1 MRPTGAI
8 SDTLPPPDGSSPAL
22 RWSCRFLLALL
33 LLAPLRHLGPELD
46 GPHVWRQMDTAR
58 TIRGFVDGGIDL
70 PRPQVSWMGRSGV
83 VVLECPLPQALAAVA
98 IRGAGGGEPESSR
111 SVFLLF
117 FVAAVAAFALLAR
130 RLVPLDEARIATVL
144 FAASPL
150 SQHYSRAL
158 VVDFFVL
165 AAALAA
171 TLLAVDALRRGSAS
185 LLGIAAIPSTLAAVV
200 KGPALIPFVPPLLL
214 LALRPD
220 ARDAWRSRGFRA
232 AALFATLLPLA
243 AFVAWR
249 LHAGAVNGAADVGPA
264 PDARRLV
271 DMGGWYFGTLEQ
283 RLDPA
288 AWTTIAGRFRH
299 GIAGPAGGVLVAIG
313 LLVLLLR
320 RATPGRGAILAA
332 FGGGALYVLVF
343 WNLHRVHDYY
353 QIPLVPATALA
364 ATLALAALRR
374 RVGRLVGERG
384 GTAAALGAL
393 ALVVAVDLRWTD
405 RAMYPRPEAALAA
418 GRILDAALPPDAL
431 LAAVRDD
438 VDARCPL
445 LLYPAR
451 RDGWSVRELF
461 LSPELL
467 GALRREGAT
476 HLAWVHRGSRRRSM
490 EPLLERL
497 PSSRWSLPDGSRLEL
512 FALAGLDIAEGPR

>member
-1 MRPTGAI
+1 MPPLPAVPGH
-8 SDTLPPPDGSSPAL
+8 LPPAGDSSPAL
-22 RWSCRFLLALL
+22 RWSCRLLLALL

-58 TIRGFVDGGIDL
+58 TIRGFVEGGID
-70 PRPQVSWMGRSGV
+70 PARPQVSWMGRAGV
-83 VVLECPLPQALAAVA
+83 VVLECPLPQALAAA
-98 IRGAGGGEPESSR
+98 ALRGAGGGEPESSR
-111 SVFLLF
+111 PVFLLF

-130 RLVPLDEARIATVL
+130 RVVPPDEARVATVL
-144 FAASPL
+144 LAASPL

-158 VVDFFVL
+158 VVDLFVL
-165 AAALAA
+165 AGALAA
-171 TLLAVDALRRGSAS
+171 TLLAVDALRRGSAT
-185 LLGIAAIPSTLAAVV
+185 LLGVAAVPATLAALV
-200 KGPALIPFVPPLLL
+200 KGPALLPFVPPLLL
-214 LALRPD
+214 LALRPES
-220 ARDAWRSRGFRA
+220 REAWRSRAFRTV
-232 AALFATLLPLA
+232 ALLAVLLPLA

-249 LHAGAVNGAADVGPA
+249 VHAGAVNGAAEVGPV

-271 DMGGWYFGTLEQ
+271 GMGGWYFGTPEQ

-288 AWTTIAGRFRH
+288 AWRTLAGRLRH
-299 GIAGPAGGVLVAIG
+299 GVAGPAGGLLVAAG

-332 FGGGALYVLVF
+332 LGGGALYVLVF

-364 ATLALAALRR
+364 AALALAAFRR
-374 RVGRLVGERG
+374 RVGRLAGERW
-384 GTAAALGAL
+384 GTAAAVATL

-405 RAMYPRPEAALAA
+405 RAMYPRPEGALAA
-418 GRILDAALPPDAL
+418 GRILDAVLPADAL

-438 VDARCPL
+438 VDARSPL

-461 LSPELL
+461 LSPSLL
-467 GALRREGAT
+467 GELRRAGAT
-476 HLAWVHRGSRRRSM
+476 HLAWVHRGTRRRSM
-490 EPLLERL
+490 TPLLGGL
-497 PSSRWSLPDGSRLEL
+497 PSSRWSLPAGSHLEL
-512 FALAGLDIAEGPR
+512 FALDRLDDAGGTR

>member
-1 MRPTGAI
+1 MHPPDAVPGNP
-8 SDTLPPPDGSSPAL
+8 PPPDGSSPLL
-22 RWSCRFLLALL
+22 RWSCRILLALL

-58 TIRGFVDGGIDL
+58 TIRGFVEDGIDL
-70 PRPQVSWMGRSGV
+70 ARPQVSWMGRSGV
-83 VVLECPLPQALAAVA
+83 AVLECPIPQALAAA
-98 IRGAGGGEPESSR
+98 ALRGAGGGEPESSR
-111 SVFLLF
+111 PVFLLF

-130 RLVPLDEARIATVL
+130 RVVPPDEARIATVL
-144 FAASPL
+144 LAASPL

-158 VVDFFVL
+158 VVDLFVL
-165 AAALAA
+165 AGALAA
-171 TLLAVDALRRGSAS
+171 TVLAVDALRRGSAA
-185 LLGIAAIPSTLAAVV
+185 LLGIAAIPATLAAVV

-214 LALRPD
+214 LALRPES
-220 ARDAWRSRGFRA
+220 REAWRSRAFRA
-232 AALFATLLPLA
+232 AALLAVLLPLA

-249 LHAGAVNGAADVGPA
+249 AHAEAVNGSADVGPP

-288 AWTTIAGRFRH
+288 AWRTLAGRLRH
-299 GIAGPAGGVLVAIG
+299 GVAGPAGGVLVAIG
-313 LLVLLLR
+313 LLGLLLR

-353 QIPLVPATALA
+353 QVPLVPAAALA
-364 ATLALAALRR
+364 AALALAALRR
-374 RVGRLVGERG
+374 LVGRLSGDRWG
-384 GTAAALGAL
+384 GAAAAVTL

-405 RAMYPRPEAALAA
+405 LAMYPRPEAALAA
-418 GRILDAALPPDAL
+418 GRILDAVLPADAL

-467 GALRREGAT
+467 GALHRAGAT
-476 HLAWVHRGSRRRSM
+476 HLAWVHRGTRRRSM
-490 EPLLERL
+490 DDLLEPL

-512 FALAGLDIAEGPR
+512 FPLAGLDAAEGSR